1 MMSTTRIL
9 VWDIPTRVFHWLLA
23 ISFAGAY
30 VTAESESW
38 RLVHVTLG
46 DTFAGLILFRV
57 VWGLIGTR
65 HARFSDFAFGPRRV
79 VAYLHSLLS
88 RGPEHHVGHNP
99 AGSWAIYAIL
109 MLGLGIGASGY
120 ALYNDIGGEAF
131 EEIHELLG
139 NLVLGI
145 VVIHIAGVLISSF
158 LHREN
163 LPRSM
168 VTGYK
173 KGEAS
178 QAIGGSRAV
187 VGAVLAAAVLGFWL
201 NAFGV
206 REALV
211 GAPLDAAEQQNG
223 LGHDGGAAGRYD
235 DDDDDDDD

>member
-1 MMSTTRIL
+1 MSTTRIL

-30 VTAESESW
+30 ITAESESW

-46 DTFAGLILFRV
+46 YSFAGLILFRL

-65 HARFSDFAFGPRRV
+65 HARFSDFAFGPKRV
-79 VAYLHSLLS
+79 VAYLRSLLS
-88 RGPEHHVGHNP
+88 REPEHHVGHNP

-109 MLGLGIGASGY
+109 LLGLGIGASGY

-131 EEIHELLG
+131 EEIHEVLG

-145 VVIHIAGVLISSF
+145 VVIHVAGVLISSF

-173 KGEAS
+173 DGEAS
-178 QAIGGSRAV
+178 QAISGSRAI
-187 VGAVLAAAVLGFWL
+187 VGAMLAAAVLGFWL
-201 NAFGV
+201 NAFGI
-206 REALV
+206 RESLV
-211 GAPLDAAEQQNG
+211 GAPVDVAAQENG
-223 LGHDGGAAGRYD
+223 HGHDAGVAGRYD
-235 DDDDDDDD
+235 DDDDDD

>member
-1 MMSTTRIL
+1 MNTTRIL

-30 VTAESESW
+30 VTAESEAW

-46 DTFAGLILFRV
+46 YTFGGLILFRLL
-57 VWGLIGTR
+57 WGLVGTR

-79 VAYLHSLLS
+79 LAYLRSLLG
-88 RGPEHHVGHNP
+88 RNPEHHVGHNP

-109 MLGLGIGASGY
+109 LLGLGTALSGY
-120 ALYNDIGGEAF
+120 ALYNEIGGEAF
-131 EEIHELLG
+131 EDVHEVVANLL
-139 NLVLGI
+139 LGI
-145 VVIHIAGVLISSF
+145 VVVHIAGVIVSSV
-158 LHREN
+158 LHRIN

-173 KGEAS
+173 TGEAT
-178 QAIGGSRAV
+178 QGIQRAHA
-187 VGAVLAAAVLGFWL
+187 GLGIALAGLVLAFWA

-211 GAPLDAAEQQNG
+211 GAPIDTADTQSAMQEQD
-223 LGHDGGAAGRYD
+223 HD
-235 DDDDDDDD
+235 DDD